1 MIEIHLLPKR
11 LKVLHSTWGLPAHPG
26 LSPMLA
32 LTRYASLSSIPALS
46 LTKILPRVTKLVP
59 RQMSSVTISRLR
71 QLYQQMGA
79 AGSRSIS
86 THTTTSSSTSGHMD
100 GGKSSSLSSPQTVA
114 SEHTAK
120 KQPKSLDF
128 PPVLFRSE
136 FAARRFILNR
146 PDALNAL
153 NYDMIKMIKEKI
165 DVSLILIY
173 VVLSSICYAG
183 FEWF

>member
-1 MIEIHLLPKR
+1 
-11 LKVLHSTWGLPAHPG
+11 
-26 LSPMLA
+26 MLA
-32 LTRYASLSSIPALS
+32 LRRYSSLSSIPTLS
-46 LTKILPRVTKLVP
+46 FTKSLPRFTKLAP
-59 RQMSSVTISRLR
+59 RQMSSMAISRLR

-100 GGKSSSLSSPQTVA
+100 NGKRSNLSSPQTVT
-114 SEHTAK
+114 SEQTAQ

-146 PDALNAL
+146 PGALNAL
-153 NYDMIKMIKEKI
+153 NHDMIKMIKEKI
-165 DVSLILIY
+165 DVSFILFY
-173 VVLSSICYAG
+173 VFMSSICYAG
-183 FEWF
+183 FE